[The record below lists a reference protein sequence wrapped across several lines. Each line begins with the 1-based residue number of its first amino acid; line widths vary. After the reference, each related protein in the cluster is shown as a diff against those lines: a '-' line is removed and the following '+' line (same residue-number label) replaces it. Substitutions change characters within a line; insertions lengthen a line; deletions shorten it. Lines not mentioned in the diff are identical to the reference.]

1 LQTTADLLAGV
12 SARKRAAFPL
22 RSVDVAVH
30 ISDGLSEVVVEQ
42 RCGLLAYP
50 AEWPPALSAN
60 LSRPM
65 TPRDLRRS

>member
-1 LQTTADLLAGV
+1 LQATADLLAGV

-30 ISDGLSEVVVEQ
+30 VSDGLSEVVVEQ

-50 AEWPPALSAN
+50 RALSPPSVPN
-60 LSRPM
+60 LSNPM
-65 TPRDLRRS
+65 TPRDLRGT